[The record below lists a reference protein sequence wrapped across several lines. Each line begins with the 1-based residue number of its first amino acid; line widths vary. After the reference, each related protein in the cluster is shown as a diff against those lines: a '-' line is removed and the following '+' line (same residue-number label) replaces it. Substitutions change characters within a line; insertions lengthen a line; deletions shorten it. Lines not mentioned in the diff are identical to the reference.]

1 MTNTITI
8 TLTQADLH
16 LLLMATTRLVT
27 YCTAQRCRGN
37 TYAGAHI
44 PHLVDINHQ
53 IVTQLHIL
61 KRQAAYAE
69 PNAEPE
75 PTH

>member
-53 IVTQLHIL
+53 IVNRLHIL
-61 KRQAAYAE
+61 KHHAAYTDPAQD
-69 PNAEPE
+69 
-75 PTH
+75 PTD

>member
-37 TYAGAHI
+37 TYAGARI

-53 IVTQLHIL
+53 IVTQLQIL

-69 PNAEPE
+69 PNLDTQ
-75 PTH
+75 PTN